1 MAKRRIL
8 SLILALLTVLSLLPG
23 MQVSAASMKQGSR
36 GSEVKQLQKNLIG
49 MGYLEGSA
57 DGIYGAKTK
66 TAVQKFQKDFGLSAD
81 GNAGD
86 ATQFALRSAIV
97 RVQVEL
103 KAAGYAPGTAD
114 GKFGTNTQKAL
125 KSYQKDND
133 LCPSGEAD
141 PATWASINSSASG
154 MNAAS
159 GVKKGSSGTRVRHLQ
174 QALIGLGYLSGS
186 ADGIYGGKTT
196 EAVKA
201 YQRDFGLGVDGSAG
215 KNTMVSIKN
224 TVVTLQSDLSRKGYS
239 TKGIDGIFGG
249 GSKSA
254 VKAYQRAAGLEA
266 TGIAGSKTMK
276 KLYGLALGGTQSSDA
291 NVKTWQ
297 TTVKPLYQDKDYSKF
312 WYNGGANWKTVKTSG
327 CAGVSV
333 AMAVNALLDTNKHT
347 GQSVMQWYAD
357 RGYYKGHGTFHSG
370 VQNFPKSFG
379 LKTTTTA
386 KEKTVIDGLKK
397 DRVAVVL
404 IKDKTGEEL
413 FTYHESTGHYILLS
427 GYRCLDGVDQVYV
440 NNPLSYKKTGWFDMD
455 DVMKNAIIRDGLK
468 EPFVIIYR

>member
-1 MAKRRIL
+1 MAKKRIL

-23 MQVSAASMKQGSR
+23 MQVSAASLKQGSR

-49 MGYLEGSA
+49 MGYLDGSA

-66 TAVQKFQKDFGLSAD
+66 TAVQEFQKDFGLSAD

-86 ATQFALRSAIV
+86 ATQFAVRCAIV

-114 GKFGTNTQKAL
+114 GKFGTKTQKAL
-125 KSYQKDND
+125 KSYQKDHG
-133 LCPSGEAD
+133 LTQTGEAD
-141 PATWASINSSASG
+141 TATWASINCASCG

-159 GVKKGSSGTRVRHLQ
+159 GVKKGSSGTRVKHLQ

-224 TVVTLQSDLSRKGYS
+224 TLVTLQSDLTRKGYS
-239 TKGIDGIFGG
+239 TKGIDGIYGG
-249 GSKSA
+249 GTKSA
-254 VKAYQRAAGLEA
+254 VKSYQRAVGIDE

-276 KLYGLALGGTQSSDA
+276 KLYGFALGGAENGDTQ
-291 NVKTWQ
+291 VKTWQ
-297 TTVKPLYQDKDYSKF
+297 TPIKPLYQDTDYSKF
-312 WYNGGANWKTVKTSG
+312 WYNDGKYSKTVKTSG
-327 CAGVSV
+327 CAGVAV
-333 AMAVNALLDTNKHT
+333 AMAVNGLLNTSKHT

-357 RGYYKGHGTFHSG
+357 NGYYKGNGTYHNG
-370 VQNFPKSFG
+370 VLLFPRT
-379 LKTTTTA
+379 LDLNTTFCS
-386 KEKTVIDGLKK
+386 KEDKLVEHLKK
-397 DRVAVVL
+397 DRLAVVL
-404 IKDKTGEEL
+404 IKDKTGQEL
-413 FTYHESTGHYILLS
+413 FTYHESNGHYILLS
-427 GYRCLDGVDQVYV
+427 GYRVKDGVDQVYV
-440 NNPLSYKKTGWFDMD
+440 NNPLSWKDSKWFDLD
-455 DVMKNAIIRDGLK
+455 DVMANAITRTGFQA
-468 EPFVIIYR
+468 FVVIYP

>member
-1 MAKRRIL
+1 MAKKRIL

-23 MQVSAASMKQGSR
+23 MQVSAASLKQGSR

-49 MGYLEGSA
+49 MGYLDGSA

-66 TAVQKFQKDFGLSAD
+66 TAVKEFQKDFGLSAD

-86 ATQFALRSAIV
+86 ATQFAVRCAIV

-114 GKFGTNTQKAL
+114 GKFGTKTQKAL
-125 KSYQKDND
+125 KSYQKDHG
-133 LCPSGEAD
+133 LTQTGEAD
-141 PATWASINSSASG
+141 TATWASINCASCG

-159 GVKKGSSGTRVRHLQ
+159 GLKKDSSGTRVKHLQ

-224 TVVTLQSDLSRKGYS
+224 TVVTLQSDLTRKGYS
-239 TKGIDGIFGG
+239 TKGIDGVFGG

-276 KLYGLALGGTQSSDA
+276 KLYGFALGGNQSGEA

-357 RGYYKGHGTFHSG
+357 KDYYQGHGTFHSG
-370 VQNFPKSFG
+370 PQNFPKTLG
-379 LKTTTTA
+379 LKTTLTGNRS
-386 KEKTVIDGLKK
+386 KVIEHLKK
-397 DRVAVVL
+397 DRLAVVL
-404 IKDKTGEEL
+404 IKDKTGNQL
-413 FTYHESTGHYILLS
+413 FTYRGSSGHYILLS

-468 EPFVIIYR
+468 QPFVLIYR

>member
-1 MAKRRIL
+1 MAKKRIL

-23 MQVSAASMKQGSR
+23 MQVSAASLKQGSR

-49 MGYLEGSA
+49 MGYLDGSA

-66 TAVQKFQKDFGLSAD
+66 TAVKEFQKDFGLSAD

-86 ATQFALRSAIV
+86 VTQFALRSAIV

-114 GKFGTNTQKAL
+114 GKFGTKTQKAL
-125 KSYQKDND
+125 KSYQKDHG
-133 LCPSGEAD
+133 LPQTGEAD
-141 PATWASINSSASG
+141 TATWASINCASCG

-159 GVKKGSSGTRVRHLQ
+159 GVKKGSSGTRVKHLQ

-224 TVVTLQSDLSRKGYS
+224 TVVALQSDLTRKGYS
-239 TKGIDGIFGG
+239 TKGIDGVFGG

-266 TGIAGSKTMK
+266 TGIAGRKTMK
-276 KLYGLALGGTQSSDA
+276 KLYGFALGGNQSGEA

-370 VQNFPKSFG
+370 VQNFPKSVK
-379 LKTTTTA
+379 LKTTSTA
-386 KEKTVIDGLKK
+386 QEKTVIDGLKHG
-397 DRVAVVL
+397 RVAVVL

-440 NNPLSYKKTGWFDMD
+440 NNPLSYKKTGWFDLD

-468 EPFVIIYR
+468 QPFVLIYR